1 MQHMVIKLDEYPF
14 HLTTTSIYTVYNV
27 PGILPPTTL
36 CCLTSC
42 SRLFTSSYF
51 IISTIKHINQKT
63 ESNSSNHTHGCNWH
77 IKCFYEFC
85 LIPFKFFSSNPFLTI
100 IVSTTALAF
109 CSSKY
114 NILEH
119 VKDWLI
125 FFLPFCV
132 HDSQNQNCFP
142 IVKQPLC

>member
-27 PGILPPTTL
+27 PGILPPTIL

-51 IISTIKHINQKT
+51 IISTIKHINQKI

-100 IVSTTALAF
+100 IVSTTALGF
-109 CSSKY
+109 CRSKC

-125 FFLPFCV
+125 FFPPFCV
-132 HDSQNQNCFP
+132 HDSQNQNRFP

>member
-1 MQHMVIKLDEYPF
+1 MAA
-14 HLTTTSIYTVYNV
+14 TGTSNV
-27 PGILPPTTL
+27 FMKSG
-36 CCLTSC
+36 
-42 SRLFTSSYF
+42 
-51 IISTIKHINQKT
+51 K
-63 ESNSSNHTHGCNWH
+63 
-77 IKCFYEFC
+77 FC
-85 LIPFKFFSSNPFLTI
+85 LIPFKIFSSTI

-109 CSSKY
+109 CRSKY

-125 FFLPFCV
+125 FFPPFCV

>member
-1 MQHMVIKLDEYPF
+1 MAA
-14 HLTTTSIYTVYNV
+14 TGTSNV
-27 PGILPPTTL
+27 FMKSG
-36 CCLTSC
+36 
-42 SRLFTSSYF
+42 R
-51 IISTIKHINQKT
+51 
-63 ESNSSNHTHGCNWH
+63 
-77 IKCFYEFC
+77 FC
-85 LIPFKFFSSNPFLTI
+85 LIPFKIFSSNPFLTI